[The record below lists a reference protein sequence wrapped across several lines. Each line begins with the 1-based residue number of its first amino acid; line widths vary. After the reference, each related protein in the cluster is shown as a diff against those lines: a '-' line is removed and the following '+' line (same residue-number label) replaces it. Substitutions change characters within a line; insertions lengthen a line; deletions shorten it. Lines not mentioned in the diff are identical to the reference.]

1 FVSEGAPALSGVA
14 LESLISQYNGV
25 QKLFD
30 RLSRRYPVALLN
42 ELIYSPALS
51 AEFAKVQAKVTA
63 WNEQFVAKLMEK
75 ETGGSFYRSE
85 VFFNTERQV
94 YEPEIVVT
102 THGMDTTYRLD
113 FNFIS
118 SNEYAKIT
126 ALGN

>member
-1 FVSEGAPALSGVA
+1 M
-14 LESLISQYNGV
+14 
-25 QKLFD
+25 
-30 RLSRRYPVALLN
+30 
-42 ELIYSPALS
+42 
-51 AEFAKVQAKVTA
+51 TA

-118 SNEYAKIT
+118 SNEYAK
-126 ALGN
+126 LPH